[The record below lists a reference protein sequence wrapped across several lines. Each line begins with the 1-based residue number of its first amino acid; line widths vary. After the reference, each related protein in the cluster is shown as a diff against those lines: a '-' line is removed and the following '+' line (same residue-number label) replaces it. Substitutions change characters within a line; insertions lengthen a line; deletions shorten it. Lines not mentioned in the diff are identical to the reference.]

1 MGLNRIKRN
10 KSDNYTHMCNL
21 IMREKNISLKAKGLY
36 AMVMSLPDEWVFSV
50 DGMVAISKEES
61 GAIYTA
67 IKELISEGYCKRQ
80 MVVEKGRF
88 VGCEYT
94 FYEEKQKVET
104 EEPHS
109 EKPHRDF
116 PHTENREENKLIN
129 KINNSSINT
138 PINLNNKKRLS
149 NDNQKVDELFDKFW
163 EEYDYKKSKKDAIK
177 AWDKLTDA
185 DKEIAIKAI
194 PLYKQDCKHY
204 QRSMQHPATYL
215 NKRTFEDDFNII
227 PEYYQNDENDNST
240 EARYKRYMIKTFP
253 NLIYHRNPLTF
264 EQYMY
269 FVEEYNE
276 SGRNYV
282 NESLEKLNTMEINQ
296 FISIEQGLKRLLKES
311 KEDRVYGDE

>member
-1 MGLNRIKRN
+1 MPNIESN
-10 KSDNYTHMCNL
+10 NL
-21 IMREKNISLKAKGLY
+21 ESKLK
-36 AMVMSLPDEWVFSV
+36 E
-50 DGMVAISKEES
+50 
-61 GAIYTA
+61 
-67 IKELISEGYCKRQ
+67 
-80 MVVEKGRF
+80 
-88 VGCEYT
+88 
-94 FYEEKQKVET
+94 
-104 EEPHS
+104 
-109 EKPHRDF
+109 
-116 PHTENREENKLIN
+116 
-129 KINNSSINT
+129 
-138 PINLNNKKRLS
+138 KRLS

-163 EEYDYKKSKKDAIK
+163 EEYDYKKSKKDAIQ
-177 AWDKLTDA
+177 AWNKLTDA
-185 DKEIAIKAI
+185 EKEIAIKAI
-194 PLYKQDCKHY
+194 PFYKQDCKHF

-215 NKRTFEDDFNII
+215 RKRTFEDDFNII

-296 FISIEQGLKRLLKES
+296 FISIEQGLKRLLNES

>member
-1 MGLNRIKRN
+1 MAKVNNKTKGFGSIPRDVVYDNELSDRARFVYVYMACKPENWEFYQDKVANELGYGKDTLRKYLDELIVRGWITENEQQNDGKFGCLEYVIEVKRKVGNLPIRKKADSEKNRIGKIPNQRN
-10 KSDNYTHMCNL
+10 IDNISSKQSLSDN
-21 IMREKNISLKAKGLY
+21 
-36 AMVMSLPDEWVFSV
+36 
-50 DGMVAISKEES
+50 KEIE
-61 GAIYTA
+61 
-67 IKELISEGYCKRQ
+67 
-80 MVVEKGRF
+80 
-88 VGCEYT
+88 
-94 FYEEKQKVET
+94 
-104 EEPHS
+104 
-109 EKPHRDF
+109 
-116 PHTENREENKLIN
+116 
-129 KINNSSINT
+129 
-138 PINLNNKKRLS
+138 NKKRLS

-163 EEYDYKKSKKDAIK
+163 NEYDYKKSKKDAIK

-185 DKEIAIKAI
+185 EKEIAIKAI

>member
-1 MGLNRIKRN
+1 MAKVNNKTKGFGSIPRDVVYDNELSDRARFVYVYMACKPENWEFYQDKVAAELGYGKDTLRKYLDELIVRGWITENEQQNDGKFGCLEYVIEVKRKVGN
-10 KSDNYTHMCNL
+10 LPIRKKADSEKTRNGKIPNQRNIDNISSKQSLSDN
-21 IMREKNISLKAKGLY
+21 
-36 AMVMSLPDEWVFSV
+36 
-50 DGMVAISKEES
+50 KEIE
-61 GAIYTA
+61 I
-67 IKELISEGYCKRQ
+67 
-80 MVVEKGRF
+80 
-88 VGCEYT
+88 
-94 FYEEKQKVET
+94 
-104 EEPHS
+104 
-109 EKPHRDF
+109 
-116 PHTENREENKLIN
+116 
-129 KINNSSINT
+129 
-138 PINLNNKKRLS
+138 KRLS
-149 NDNQKVDELFDKFW
+149 NDNQKVDELFIKFW

-185 DKEIAIKAI
+185 EKEIAIKAI

-282 NESLEKLNTMEINQ
+282 NESLEKLNTMEVNQ
-296 FISIEQGLKRLLKES
+296 FMSIEQGLKRLLKES
-311 KEDRVYGDE
+311 EEDRVYGDE

>member
-1 MGLNRIKRN
+1 MKKIDNKLYYQVAAWMINDLNLKGQELICYAIIYSLSQLGQGRYLAGLDYLA
-10 KSDNYTHMCNL
+10 SFMQCSQPTA
-21 IMREKNISLKAKGLY
+21 SKALKGLQKRG
-36 AMVMSLPDEWVFSV
+36 L
-50 DGMVAISKEES
+50 IKKEEVTTDTGRRVLYYCS
-61 GAIYTA
+61 NPEEDE
-67 IKELISEGYCKRQ
+67 KESYRG
-80 MVVEKGRF
+80 V
-88 VGCEYT
+88 
-94 FYEEKQKVET
+94 
-104 EEPHS
+104 
-109 EKPHRDF
+109 
-116 PHTENREENKLIN
+116 NKNFIDGVN
-129 KINNSSINT
+129 KKFMDNNINNKEDNNI
-138 PINLNNKKRLS
+138 NKKRLS

-177 AWDKLTDA
+177 NWNKLTDA

-215 NKRTFEDDFNII
+215 SKRTFEDDFNII
-227 PEYYQNDENDNST
+227 PEYYQNDANDNST